1 LVYPLHELFCPEG
14 LFIQPRDIRRHLVGV
29 KI

>member
-1 LVYPLHELFCPEG
+1 MYPLHELLCPKG
-14 LFIQPRDIRRHLVGV
+14 LFIQPRDIRRHLVSV